1 MQYLTRIPPS
11 AGLLLGGRGLWL
23 PAAESRWRAWG
34 EWADLPPCNVH
45 LRLLRSLQII
55 VITTIFLFPALL
67 QSWVT
72 ATAGLA
78 ADQVIA
84 LLRDAAGRRA
94 QAQQQGAAG
103 SIFGDWEAEIC
114 DVHAEYF
121 EEYNRWMRKLC
132 LPVSAPSVHCS
143 CALSACIAWIPD

>member
-1 MQYLTRIPPS
+1 MGRPAILQRTHPTIALTLRHT
-11 AGLLLGGRGLWL
+11 
-23 PAAESRWRAWG
+23 
-34 EWADLPPCNVH
+34 VH
-45 LRLLRSLQII
+45 H
-55 VITTIFLFPALL
+55 VHLFPAIL

-94 QAQQQGAAG
+94 HAQQQGAAG
-103 SIFGDWEAEIC
+103 TIIGDWEAAIC
-114 DVHAEYF
+114 DIHAEYF

-132 LPVSAPSVHCS
+132 LPVGAPSWLCLSCCS
-143 CALSACIAWIPD
+143 NAC